1 MTDRWRAFDV
11 VAIVLTLGI
20 PPAFGQTT
28 PQVRSPKSEPG
39 QKSES
44 RKAWTPAR
52 TPWGDPDISGTY
64 TNKDEQGVP
73 MERPAEL
80 AGREQVTAQEFA
92 DRIARATRQLET
104 DNAEFDVETAD
115 TRNAGAVGSAT
126 SPPPHWLDRGQ
137 PSRRTSRIVDP
148 ADGRIPPQTPQGQKR
163 IADRAAARAQ
173 ARSGR
178 GPADSYE
185 DRSLYDRCITRGLP
199 GSMMPAIYG
208 DSYQIVQAPGWVG
221 IRYEMI
227 HEIRVIP
234 LDGRPHAPSSIRS
247 YMGDARG
254 HWEGNT
260 LVVETTNF
268 KPETTPQNGNPE
280 SLKLIERFA
289 PAAGNKAE
297 WSVTFDDP
305 TTWTRPWTF
314 EIDLTK
320 DSTQQVLEYACHEGN
335 YAMTHILSGGRA
347 DDRAGRRTAPEG
359 GGER

>member
-1 MTDRWRAFDV
+1 MSRRRHGSGRALAA
-11 VAIVLTLGI
+11 VAALALVSGA
-20 PPAFGQTT
+20 PVGGQTR
-28 PQVRSPKSEPG
+28 VPG
-39 QKSES
+39 PGTNAS
-44 RKAWTPAR
+44 KASNWTPPR
-52 TPWGDPDISGTY
+52 TPWGDPDISGTF

-73 MERPAEL
+73 MERAPEF
-80 AGREQVTAQEFA
+80 AGRQLVTDEEFA
-92 DRIARATRQLET
+92 ARVTRAQQQLAT
-104 DNAEFDVETAD
+104 DNAEFDIETAD

-126 SPPPHWLDRGQ
+126 SPPPHWLDRAK

-148 ADGRIPPQTPQGQKR
+148 ADGRIPPQTPEGTKR
-163 IADRAAARAQ
+163 IADRAAARAL
-173 ARSGR
+173 ARNGR
-178 GPADSYE
+178 GPSDSYI

-208 DSYQIVQAPGWVG
+208 DSYQIVQGPGWVG

-234 LDGRPHAPSSIRS
+234 LDGRAHASSSIRT

-268 KPETTPQNGNPE
+268 KPETTPQNANPE
-280 SLKLIERFA
+280 TLKLIEHFTPVA
-289 PAAGNKAE
+289 PNKVE
-297 WSVTFDDP
+297 WSVTFNDP
-305 TTWTRPWTF
+305 TTWTRPWTY

-320 DSTQQVLEYACHEGN
+320 DASQQVLEYACHEGN
-335 YAMTHILSGGRA
+335 YAMTNILAGARA
-347 DDRAGRRTAPEG
+347 DEKAGRRTVPDG